1 MILLYNIEVIFLT
14 AKEKVLFTKAEWK
27 LNLIGC
33 MEILLFMPVGV
44 DRFNSS
50 RSAAVRSFLVPIA
63 LLPILLAVMVAMSE
77 GFPLAIL
84 ISLHMIRIILSAAL
98 FFVVVYFLS
107 KQFERQE
114 HFYKF
119 VNVVNWSNIP
129 GVLLT
134 LPILVALLMG
144 YDVTALESYAVFIT
158 IVGYV
163 YSAFILTHCFRFP
176 WEMGGFIA
184 IVGLAIDQ
192 NLLDV
197 TVYIRDLLVA

>member
-1 MILLYNIEVIFLT
+1 M
-14 AKEKVLFTKAEWK
+14 FTKQEWK
-27 LNLIGC
+27 QNLVGC
-33 MEILLFMPVGV
+33 MEIFLFMPVGV
-44 DRFNSS
+44 DRFQSS
-50 RSAAVRSFLVPIA
+50 WSAAMRSFIVPVV
-63 LLPILLAVMVAMSE
+63 LLPILLAVMVAMSA
-77 GFPLAIL
+77 GFSLGIL
-84 ISLHMIRIILSAAL
+84 LSLHMIRILLAAGL
-98 FFVVVYFLS
+98 FFAVVYFLS

-134 LPILVALLMG
+134 LPILVALVMG
-144 YDVTALESYAVFIT
+144 YDITALESYAVFIT
-158 IVGYV
+158 IVGYI
-163 YSAFILTHCFRFP
+163 YLAFILTHCFRFP

-197 TVYIRDLLVA
+197 TVYLRDLLAV

>member
-1 MILLYNIEVIFLT
+1 M
-14 AKEKVLFTKAEWK
+14 FTKSEWK
-27 LNLIGC
+27 LNLVGC
-33 MEILLFMPVGV
+33 MEILLFMPIGV
-44 DRFNSS
+44 ERFGSS
-50 RSAAVRSFLVPIA
+50 LNDAVRSFIVPIL
-63 LLPILLAVMVAMSE
+63 LLPILLSVMVAMSD
-77 GFPLAIL
+77 GFPLSIL
-84 ISLHMIRIILSAAL
+84 LSLHMIRVVLAAVI
-98 FFVVVYFLS
+98 FFTVVYFLS

-119 VNVVNWSNIP
+119 VNVVNWSNIL
-129 GVLLT
+129 GVTMT
-134 LPILVALLMG
+134 LPILVALVMG
-144 YDVTALESYAVFIT
+144 YDIAALESYAVFIT
-158 IVGYV
+158 IVGYI

>member
-1 MILLYNIEVIFLT
+1 MSLT
-14 AKEKVLFTKAEWK
+14 AMGVTLFTKTECK
-27 LNLIGC
+27 LNFIGC

-44 DRFNSS
+44 GRFNPS
-50 RSAAVRSFLVPIA
+50 RSAAVRSFIVPIL
-63 LLPILLAVMVAMSE
+63 LLPILLAVMVAMSA
-77 GFPLAIL
+77 GFPLGLL
-84 ISLHMIRIILSAAL
+84 IFLHMTRIILATAL

-134 LPILVALLMG
+134 LPILVALIMG
-144 YDVTALESYAVFIT
+144 YDITAFESYAVFTT

-163 YSAFILTHCFRFP
+163 YLAFILTHCFRLP

-184 IVGLAIDQ
+184 IIGLAIDQ
-192 NLLDV
+192 NLLDI
-197 TVYIRDLLVA
+197 TAYIRDLLVA

>member
-1 MILLYNIEVIFLT
+1 M
-14 AKEKVLFTKAEWK
+14 FTKEEWK
-27 LNLIGC
+27 YNLVGC
-33 MEILLFMPVGV
+33 MEILLFMPAGV
-44 DRFNSS
+44 DRFKSS
-50 RSAAVRSFLVPIA
+50 RSAAIKSFIVPIV
-63 LLPILLAVMVAMSE
+63 LLPILLAVMVAMSA
-77 GFPLAIL
+77 GFSLGLL
-84 ISLHMIRIILSAAL
+84 ISLHLVRIVLSAVL
-98 FFVVVYFLS
+98 FFAVVYFLS

-129 GVLLT
+129 GVLLI
-134 LPILVALLMG
+134 LPILGALMMG
-144 YDVTALESYAVFIT
+144 YDMAALESYAVFIT
-158 IVGYV
+158 IVGYI

-197 TVYIRDLLVA
+197 TVYIRDLIAV

>member
-1 MILLYNIEVIFLT
+1 M
-14 AKEKVLFTKAEWK
+14 FTKQEWK
-27 LNLIGC
+27 QNLVGC
-33 MEILLFMPVGV
+33 MEILLFMPAGV
-44 DRFNSS
+44 NRFQSS
-50 RSAAVRSFLVPIA
+50 RRAAIKSFIIPVA
-63 LLPILLAVMVAMSE
+63 LLPILISVMVAMSA
-77 GFPLAIL
+77 GFSPAFLVPLHL
-84 ISLHMIRIILSAAL
+84 VRIIVAVI
-98 FFVVVYFLS
+98 FFFSVVYFLS

-134 LPILVALLMG
+134 LPILGALVMG
-144 YDVTALESYAVFIT
+144 YDMVALESYAVFIT
-158 IVGYV
+158 IVGYI

-197 TVYIRDLLVA
+197 TVYIRDLIAV